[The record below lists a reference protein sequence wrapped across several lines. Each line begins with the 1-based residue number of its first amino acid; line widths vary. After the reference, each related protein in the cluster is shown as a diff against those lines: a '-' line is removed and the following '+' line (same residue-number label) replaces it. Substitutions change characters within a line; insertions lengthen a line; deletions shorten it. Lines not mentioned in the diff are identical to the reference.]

1 VTNDEICELF
11 LHHYGHLHQ
20 LCMMEEECAELIQA
34 CTKVSRG
41 MSIRNLIEEIGD
53 VENMIM
59 QMKYDIKH
67 VYKANIDWEENR
79 SKKLNSLVDAVK
91 FVEKIKEARE
101 NEGEN
106 VCLSKERE
114 R

>member
-1 VTNDEICELF
+1 MTNEEICEKA
-11 LHHYGHLHQ
+11 LHRYGHLFQ

-41 MSIRNLIEEIGD
+41 MSIQNLIEEIGD

-67 VYKANIDWEENR
+67 LYKLDLDWEENR
-79 SKKLNSLVDAVK
+79 NKKLRRFAEILEWAEQHKDIIDDKAKV
-91 FVEKIKEARE
+91 
-101 NEGEN
+101 
-106 VCLSKERE
+106 
-114 R
+114 